1 MLPKQL
7 LKLVKLQ
14 EGSEIYVALAILR
27 DQIAEKVIIV
37 KVGISKVE
45 LKLLLNLSLCVIAE
59 ILVVGLE

>member
-59 ILVVGLE
+59 ILIVGLE